1 MAMNLVQQG
10 EDLQDFSDEAL
21 ANELQTGQRGY
32 LPVAVISEIERRTR
46 DRQRYQQTMAAQ
58 QAEAP
63 PVVEARLMEFM
74 AQSQPSPEMGM
85 APEMAGMPPEMAAMP
100 PQGIMAAQPEMAP
113 MPAEAPAGI
122 ASMMPPQQM
131 AEGGMVRRAQTGLSV
146 AERNKRIFLQNFY
159 PQAQR
164 VAEQLNVPVDSILAQ
179 AALESQW
186 GKKYKGSNV
195 FGIKADPSWK
205 GDTIDF
211 TTQEVRGGQ
220 RGFETGRFRK
230 YPTTDVAFED
240 YGRFLTENPRYK
252 DVLGTG
258 EDIELFAERMGQSGY
273 ATDPEYA
280 TKLSSISQNIRGLRS
295 DLGIGVDRPT
305 QSVIP
310 EREQSFFER
319 NFPKTLKGLQERR
332 EGFERFRGAQ
342 TAADRGAATRE
353 AGLAAGSAILT
364 GTGELLFDNPAVDY
378 VQGILGLA
386 PLESDL
392 QEVMV
397 TGKKDLARQ
406 KELEGLSELSKG
418 VTIESKKR
426 KEPGIQEE
434 LLAAL
439 RTARGTSAQR
449 ADRLERKK
457 KAELMLGLGELIG
470 TATQRGDIARGL
482 PTLSRRLRGVS
493 ERADEENLKNLMAQ
507 YTIAQD
513 IEKSNLS
520 FETLQIEKMKAQAA
534 LAKAISGG
542 GSEQE
547 ITNLKNLLEAIAK
560 AEEGMYGENKEVYE
574 SIFQRLQGIA
584 GVGGPQGTTSA
595 QSILSTYGRG

>member
-21 ANELQTGQRGY
+21 ANELQTGQRGF
-32 LPVAVISEIERRTR
+32 LPIAVTSEIERRMR
-46 DRQRYQQTMAAQ
+46 DRRRYQEAMAAQ

-63 PVVEARLMEFM
+63 PVVESRLAEFM
-74 AQSQPSPEMGM
+74 AQAQPSPEMGM
-85 APEMAGMPPEMAAMP
+85 APEMPPEMAGMP

-122 ASMMPPQQM
+122 ASMMPVQQA
-131 AEGGMVRRAQTGLSV
+131 AEGGMVRRAQTGLST

-159 PQAQR
+159 PSAR
-164 VAEQLNVPVDSILAQ
+164 RIAEQLNVPVDSILAQ

-186 GKKYKGSNV
+186 GKKYKGSNI

-211 TTQEVRGGQ
+211 TTQEVRDGQ

-230 YPTTDVAFED
+230 YPTIDVAFED

-258 EDIELFAERMGQSGY
+258 EDIDLFSERMGRSGY
-273 ATDPEYA
+273 ATDPEYG
-280 TKLSSISQNIRGLRS
+280 TKLSSIAKNIRGLRS
-295 DLGIGVDRPT
+295 ELDIGMDEPS
-305 QSVIP
+305 QSAMTK
-310 EREQSFFER
+310 REPSFFER
-319 NFPKTLKGLQERR
+319 NFPETLKNLQERR
-332 EGFERFRGAQ
+332 KGFERFRGAQ

-353 AGLAAGSAILT
+353 AVSAGVSAIAT
-364 GTGELLFDNPAVDY
+364 GAGELLFDNPVVDY
-378 VQGILGLA
+378 AQGILGLA

-406 KELEGLSELSKG
+406 RDLEKLSELSKG
-418 VTIESKKR
+418 VTVESKKR

-439 RTARGTSAQR
+439 RTARGTSEQR
-449 ADRLERKK
+449 AEREKK
-457 KAELMLGLGELIG
+457 MKEAELYMGLGELIG

-482 PTLSRRLRGVS
+482 PTLAKRLRGVS

-507 YTIAQD
+507 YAIAQD
-513 IEKSNLS
+513 IEKSNMS
-520 FETLQIEKMKAQAA
+520 FEMLQIEKAKVQAA

-542 GSEQE
+542 GEKDE
-547 ITNLKNLLEAIAK
+547 INNLKNLLEAIQK
-560 AEEGMYGENKEVYE
+560 AEEGMYGENKEIYE